1 MDGSCI
7 GLEIW
12 KDYTATELFFFSI
25 VWAEVF
31 LKQRTISFGLFSS
44 FWAEVYNRPTCPPL
58 LSLAIYITHILA
70 LIDRLLYIHIDIQSF

>member
-44 FWAEVYNRPTCPPL
+44 FWAEVYNRPT
-58 LSLAIYITHILA
+58 
-70 LIDRLLYIHIDIQSF
+70 